1 MGCTLRALDMYFTLR
16 TLLGFFTAYIP
27 KPEVPDLPQARDD
40 PDEPQ
45 DRVDNIEIPQVYTN

>member
-1 MGCTLRALDMYFTLR
+1 MYFTLR

-45 DRVDNIEIPQVYTN
+45 TRETHVEMPQTFLS